1 MIVLRRAE
9 ERGHADYGWLD
20 THYTFSFNNYY
31 DPQFMGFRDLRVI
44 NEDYVAGGQGFPTH
58 GHRDMEILTCVVE
71 GALEHRDSTG
81 GSGTIRPHEWQRMT
95 AGSGV
100 RHSEFNASETERV
113 HLLQIWILP
122 QKENLT
128 PGYEQKFFAPE
139 EKTGKLKLVASPD
152 GRNDSLTINQNA
164 AVYNAIVPA
173 GETLEHRLES
183 GRFAWL
189 QIIKGTIDLNGNE
202 MKDGDGAAVSQEE
215 ILRIK
220 AEAESEV
227 LLFDLV

>member
-44 NEDYVAGGQGFPTH
+44 NEDTVAGGQGFPTH

-100 RHSEFNASETERV
+100 RHSEFNASETEPV

-122 QKENLT
+122 EKENLT
-128 PGYEQKFFAPE
+128 PGYEQKYFAPE

-152 GRNDSLTINQNA
+152 GRHDSLTINQNA
-164 AVYNAIVPA
+164 AVYNAIIPA
-173 GETLEHRLES
+173 GEMLEHRLEP
-183 GRFAWL
+183 GRYAWL
-189 QIIKGTIDLNGNE
+189 QIIKGKVDLNGNQ
-202 MKDGDGAAVSQEE
+202 MKAGDGAAVSQEE
-215 ILRIK
+215 ILKIK
-220 AEAESEV
+220 ADAQSEI
-227 LLFDLV
+227 LLFDLA

>member
-1 MIVLRRAE
+1 MIVLRRSN

-20 THYTFSFNNYY
+20 THYTFSFNTYH
-31 DPQFMGFRDLRVI
+31 DPRFMGFRDLRVI
-44 NEDYVAGGQGFPTH
+44 NEDYVAAGQGFPTH

-81 GSGTIRPHEWQRMT
+81 GNGVIRPGEWQRMT

-100 RHSEFNASETERV
+100 RHSEFNHSETESV

-122 QKENLT
+122 EKENLT
-128 PGYEQKFFAPE
+128 PGYEQKFVAPE
-139 EKTGKLKLVASPD
+139 EKNGKLRLVASPD
-152 GRNDSLTINQNA
+152 GREDSLTINQNV

-173 GETLEHRLES
+173 GETVAHRLET
-183 GRFAWL
+183 GRYAWL
-189 QIIKGTIDLNGNE
+189 QIIKGAVDLNGNE
-202 MKDGDGAAVSQEE
+202 MKAGDGAAVSEE
-215 ILRIK
+215 EVLTIK
-220 AEAESEV
+220 ADAESEI